1 LLLHGYFVVEKML
14 ERAGVEDDVKIFI
27 TYFEDYQT
35 KVHELSKA
43 EINEVISNSVDLFF
57 NMETYQHG

>member
-1 LLLHGYFVVEKML
+1 ML